1 MFSLKYHDRLDPEIP
16 SAGPL
21 TQSLHAWRDANAQ
34 DAGKVIEAAYAE
46 LRVMASRLL
55 NSESRSTLPPT
66 ALVHELYLRLGTGR
80 PPAWKDRAHFF
91 AVAANTL
98 RRILIDRAR
107 ANLASRR
114 GGGATTVPLEGLEAG
129 VNCSYDDLLFLDQ
142 VLTALEQADPRAAR
156 VTELRFFGGLEEKEI
171 AEQLGVSEVTVKR
184 DWKFARAWLA
194 LHLKKNG

>member
-1 MFSLKYHDRLDPEIP
+1 LDPETP
-16 SAGPL
+16 SRAGPL
-21 TQSLHAWRDANAQ
+21 TQSLHVWKEANPA

-46 LRVMASRLL
+46 LKVMASRLL
-55 NSESRSTLPPT
+55 NSESKGNTLQPT
-66 ALVHELYLRLGTGR
+66 ALVHELYLRLGAGR
-80 PPAWKDRAHFF
+80 PPVWKDRAHFF

-114 GGGATTVPLEGLEAG
+114 GGGQPTISLEGVEAG
-129 VNCSYDDLLFLDQ
+129 VKCSYDDLLFLDQ
-142 VLTALEQADPRAAR
+142 ALTALEQSDPRAAQ

-171 AEQLGVSEVTVKR
+171 ADQLGVSEITVKR

-194 LHLKKNG
+194 LHLKKSS